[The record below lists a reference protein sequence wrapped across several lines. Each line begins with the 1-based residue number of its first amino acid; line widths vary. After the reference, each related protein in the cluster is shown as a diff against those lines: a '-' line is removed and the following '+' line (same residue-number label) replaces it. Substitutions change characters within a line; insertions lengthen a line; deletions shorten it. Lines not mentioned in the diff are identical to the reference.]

1 MRIILLLLSVLT
13 VSAQDIY
20 IHAGKIYDTDS
31 GKLSSEKTIIISDN
45 KIKSIENG
53 YKEASEDDIKIYNLK
68 SKVVLPGLI
77 DFHVHMESQSGGQ
90 DRYVRRFQDNKADVA
105 FRSSVIAK
113 KTLMSG
119 FTTVRDVGGSGVNI
133 SLRNAINNGVIPGP
147 RIFTSG
153 KTIATTGGH
162 GDSTNGFRDDLVDDP
177 GPEQG
182 VVNSIADA
190 RKAVRYRYKNG
201 ADLIKITATGGVM
214 SLAKNGQN
222 PQFTEEVIREIVKT
236 ANDYGMH
243 VAAHAHGDEGM
254 FRAVNAGVTTI
265 EHGSIMAD
273 RTMKLMKEKQ
283 TYLVPTISAGE
294 HVAKMAKIPGYYP
307 EIIIPKALEVGVQNK
322 ATTKKAYKMGVPIA
336 FGTDAGVFPHGDNAG
351 EFVYM
356 KEIGIP
362 AEYSLNSATV
372 TNAKLLNMENLL
384 GQLKEGF
391 YADIIAV
398 DESPL
403 ENVRGHLKQGNASC
417 HPWRKENPV
426 PWFRRDL

>member
-13 VSAQDIY
+13 ASAQDIY
-20 IHAGKIYDTDS
+20 IHAGKIYDTNS

-45 KIKSIENG
+45 IIKSIENG
-53 YKEASEDDIKIYNLK
+53 YKEASEDDIKIYDLK

-90 DRYVRRFQDNKADVA
+90 DRYVRRFQDNKADIA

-113 KTLMSG
+113 KTLMAG

-162 GDSTNGFRDDLVDDP
+162 GDRTNGFRDDLVDDP

-236 ANDYGMH
+236 ADDYGMH

-273 RTMKLMKEKQ
+273 RTMRLMKEKQ

-294 HVAKMAKIPGYYP
+294 HVAKMAKIAGYYP

-362 AEYSLNSATV
+362 AEYSLNSATI

-403 ENVRGHLKQGNASC
+403 ENIATL
-417 HPWRKENPV
+417 ENV
-426 PWFRRDL
+426 IFVMKDGKVYKN

>member
-13 VSAQDIY
+13 ASAQDIY
-20 IHAGKIYDTDS
+20 IHAGKIYDTNS

-45 KIKSIENG
+45 IIKSIENG
-53 YKEASEDDIKIYNLK
+53 YKEASEDDIKIYDLK

-119 FTTVRDVGGSGVNI
+119 FTSVRDVGGSGVNI

-162 GDSTNGFRDDLVDDP
+162 GDRTNGFRDDLVDDP

-190 RKAVRYRYKNG
+190 RKAVRFRYKNG

-236 ANDYGMH
+236 ADDYGMH

-273 RTMKLMKEKQ
+273 RTMRLMKEKQ

-294 HVAKMAKIPGYYP
+294 HVVKMAKIPGYYP
-307 EIIIPKALEVGVQNK
+307 EIIIPKALEVGVQIK

-362 AEYSLNSATV
+362 AKYSLNSATI

-403 ENVRGHLKQGNASC
+403 ENIATL
-417 HPWRKENPV
+417 ENV
-426 PWFRRDL
+426 IFVMKDGKVYKN

>member
-20 IHAGKIYDTDS
+20 IHAGKIYDTNS
-31 GKLSSEKTIIISDN
+31 GKLSTEKTIIISDN

-53 YKEASEDDIKIYNLK
+53 YKEASEDDIEIYDLK

-90 DRYVRRFQDNKADVA
+90 DRYVRRFQDNKADIA

-133 SLRNAINNGVIPGP
+133 SLRNAINNGIIPGP

-162 GDSTNGFRDDLVDDP
+162 GDRTNGFRDDLVDDP

-214 SLAKNGQN
+214 SLARNGKN

-236 ANDYGMH
+236 ADDYGMH

-273 RTMKLMKEKQ
+273 RTMRLMKEKQ

-307 EIIIPKALEVGVQNK
+307 ELIIPKALEVGVQNK

-362 AEYSLNSATV
+362 AEYSINSATI

-403 ENVRGHLKQGNASC
+403 ENIATL
-417 HPWRKENPV
+417 ENV
-426 PWFRRDL
+426 IFVMKDGKVYKN

>member
-13 VSAQDIY
+13 ASAQDIY
-20 IHAGKIYDTDS
+20 IHAGKIYDTNS

-45 KIKSIENG
+45 IIKSIENG
-53 YKEASEDDIKIYNLK
+53 YKEASEDDIKIYDLK

-90 DRYVRRFQDNKADVA
+90 DRYVRRFQDNKADIA

-162 GDSTNGFRDDLVDDP
+162 GDRTNGFRDDLVDDP

-236 ANDYGMH
+236 ADDYGMH

-273 RTMKLMKEKQ
+273 RTMRLMKEKQ

-294 HVAKMAKIPGYYP
+294 HVVKMAKIPGYYP

-362 AEYSLNSATV
+362 AEYSLNSATI

-403 ENVRGHLKQGNASC
+403 ENIATL
-417 HPWRKENPV
+417 ENV
-426 PWFRRDL
+426 IFVMKDGKVYKN